1 MLVIPAIDLKSGQ
14 CVRLYQGDL
23 KQATV
28 YSDDPTETAL
38 FWQSQGAQ
46 RLHVVDLDGAVAG
59 QERNSDA
66 IASIC
71 KNVSIPVQVG
81 GGIRTLSGLERLMEL
96 GARKAILGTVAY
108 REPALVHEACKLFPG
123 KITVGI
129 DTRNNKVS
137 VQGWTEAT
145 GLDATDLA
153 LRCEDQGVS
162 EIIYTD
168 ISRDGTETGVNYEAT
183 NLLAKTVS
191 IPVIASGGVASI
203 ADIEALLP
211 LEAEGVMGV
220 IVGRA
225 IYTGALDLAVAVKR
239 GLRK

>member
-23 KQATV
+23 DRATV
-28 YSDDPTETAL
+28 YSDDPIETAL

-81 GGIRTLSGLERLMEL
+81 GGIRTLPGLERLMAL
-96 GARKAILGTVAY
+96 GANKAILGTAAY
-108 REPALVHEACKLFPG
+108 LEPALVDEACKLFPG
-123 KITVGI
+123 NIIVGI
-129 DTRNNKVS
+129 DTRNNKVAI
-137 VQGWTEAT
+137 QGWTEAT
-145 GLDATDLA
+145 DLDAIDLA

-162 EIIYTD
+162 EIVYTD

-183 NLLAKTVS
+183 ILLAKALS
-191 IPVIASGGVASI
+191 IPVIASGGVASM
-203 ADIEALLP
+203 ADIDALLP
-211 LEAEGVMGV
+211 LEDEGVMGV

-225 IYTGALDLAVAVKR
+225 IYTGALDLAEAVKR
-239 GLRK
+239 GSCK

>member
-1 MLVIPAIDLKSGQ
+1 MDAIDL
-14 CVRLYQGDL
+14 
-23 KQATV
+23 A
-28 YSDDPTETAL
+28 
-38 FWQSQGAQ
+38 
-46 RLHVVDLDGAVAG
+46 H
-59 QERNSDA
+59 
-66 IASIC
+66 
-71 KNVSIPVQVG
+71 
-81 GGIRTLSGLERLMEL
+81 
-96 GARKAILGTVAY
+96 
-108 REPALVHEACKLFPG
+108 
-123 KITVGI
+123 
-129 DTRNNKVS
+129 
-137 VQGWTEAT
+137 
-145 GLDATDLA
+145 
-153 LRCEDQGVS
+153 RCEDQGVS

>member
-23 KQATV
+23 EQATV

-59 QERNSDA
+59 QERNRDA

-81 GGIRTLSGLERLMEL
+81 GGIRTLPGLERLMEL
-96 GARKAILGTVAY
+96 GVKKAILGTVAY
-108 REPALVHEACKLFPG
+108 REPVLVHEACKLFPG

-145 GLDATDLA
+145 ELDAIDLA